1 MASWYGILMNHQSR
15 HRELL
20 REAARD
26 RLANDLLREQ
36 SSPNPPNSRADRRRP
51 SPLWQ
56 RTESRARSTVRQTG
70 EERRIIT
77 IPKRR

>member
-1 MASWYGILMNHQSR
+1 MASWYGILMNHQSK

-36 SSPNPPNSRADRRRP
+36 SSANPPNNHADRTRP
-51 SPLWQ
+51 VP
-56 RTESRARSTVRQTG
+56 TG
-70 EERRIIT
+70 DLRPVEQV
-77 IPKRR
+77 

>member
-26 RLANDLLREQ
+26 RLANDMLREQ
-36 SSPNPPNSRADRRRP
+36 SPANPPNNHAGRRRHAP
-51 SPLWQ
+51 AGELRPA
-56 RTESRARSTVRQTG
+56 EQT
-70 EERRIIT
+70 
-77 IPKRR
+77 

>member
-1 MASWYGILMNHQSR
+1 MAIWYGILMNHQSR

-51 SPLWQ
+51 SGSGLGAVLAVLSVK
-56 RTESRARSTVRQTG
+56 RVKS
-70 EERRIIT
+70 EE
-77 IPKRR
+77 

>member
-1 MASWYGILMNHQSR
+1 MTSYYGILMNHQSR

-36 SSPNPPNSRADRRRP
+36 ASATPPSADANRKQPVPSGDLRP
-51 SPLWQ
+51 AEQ
-56 RTESRARSTVRQTG
+56 A
-70 EERRIIT
+70 
-77 IPKRR
+77 